1 MNQISLFTKPSS
13 EPEPSPTTLMVQA
26 PLPAPFDSLPILLSP
41 TGQEAVFGG
50 TVSCP
55 SPKQQLKGEPPDDT
69 Q

>member
-1 MNQISLFTKPSS
+1 MNQIPLFTKDSS
-13 EPEPSPTTLMVQA
+13 QPEPPPATLMVQT

-50 TVSCP
+50 SASCP
-55 SPKQQLKGEPPDDT
+55 SPNQQLKGEPPDDT